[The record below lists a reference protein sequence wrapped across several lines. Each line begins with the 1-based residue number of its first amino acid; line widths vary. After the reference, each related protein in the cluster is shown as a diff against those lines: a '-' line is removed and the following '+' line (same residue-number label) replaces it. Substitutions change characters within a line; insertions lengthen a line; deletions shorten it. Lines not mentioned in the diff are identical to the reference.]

1 MATKEV
7 EKINETL
14 ANALDLMKKA
24 GADYAEASFSSSEQR
39 SVTIRLGN
47 VENLETSKSM
57 GIGLMMRV
65 GDKSEEMSISS
76 RSLQDLSDAV
86 SKLAASLKLK
96 PDNIHDRPLDE
107 SLLSKVRHNRS
118 LDLISRTKAP
128 VDVMIA
134 RAKEAE
140 AAALAMPKI
149 ANSDGASASW
159 GRSLTIF
166 RDLSG
171 VEFMRERSSHSLSV
185 AVIAQEGDDQ
195 QRGGEW
201 SGAVYLEDMMSP
213 AEIGVAAALDAARA
227 LNPRSA
233 LQGQFPV
240 VFHPDIGSSLL
251 GHFAQAISG
260 GSVRKKSS
268 FLCDAMG
275 KAVFAPGISIHDD
288 PHLKRGMSST
298 RFSGSGMPTKHAK
311 LVENGVLKSWLLDV
325 ENARRLGI
333 EITDK
338 VRGSTNMTIEP
349 GTVTPDE
356 LIADIKDG
364 LYVTGLM
371 GQGVDVT
378 SGSYSRAAK
387 GFWIKNGAIDF
398 NHPVDNVSVS
408 SNLADMFRQMS
419 AANDLNRLRSS
430 KAVPTLRVEGMS
442 IA

>member
-14 ANALDLMKKA
+14 TNVLDLMKKA

-39 SVTIRLGN
+39 SVTVRLGH

-86 SKLAASLKLK
+86 SKLAVSLKLK

-107 SLLSKVRHNRS
+107 SLFSKVRHNRS
-118 LDLISRTKAP
+118 LDLINRSKASI
-128 VDVMIA
+128 DTMIA

-159 GRSLTIF
+159 GRSLTIS
-166 RDLSG
+166 RDSSG
-171 VEFMRERSSHSLSV
+171 AEFMRERSSHSLSV

-227 LNPRSA
+227 LNPRPA

-251 GHFAQAISG
+251 GHFAGAISG

-268 FLCDAMG
+268 FLCEAMG
-275 KAVFAPGISIHDD
+275 QAVFAPGISIHDN

-298 RFSGSGMPTKHAK
+298 RFSGSGMPTKPMK
-311 LVENGVLKSWLLDV
+311 LVENGVLKSWLLDL

-349 GTVTPDE
+349 GTVTPDQ
-356 LIADIKDG
+356 LIADIQDG

-387 GFWIKNGAIDF
+387 GFLIKNGAIDF

-408 SNLADMFRQMS
+408 SNLADMFRNMS
-419 AANDLNRLRSS
+419 VANDLNRLRNS